1 MKINKYNDF
10 RNISGYV
17 LKELRLKANLSQQD
31 LAEKLQLLGIELN
44 EFFTDKLFKD
54 VEED

>member
-1 MKINKYNDF
+1 MRIINKYNDF
-10 RNISGYV
+10 RNIYGSV

-31 LAEKLQLLGIELN
+31 LAEIELN
-44 EFFTDKLFKD
+44 EFFTDKLFRD